1 MNDRRRKTKS
11 HSLTTLEGARV
22 SLANVRG
29 KFIDADARMF
39 LNEKKHPNN
48 IFLWSPGKNTSN

>member
-11 HSLTTLEGARV
+11 RSPTMIEGAQV

-29 KFIDADARMF
+29 KSIDPDAWLF
-39 LNEKKHPNN
+39 LNEKKPTQ
-48 IFLWSPGKNTSN
+48 IISSLDPLEK

>member
-11 HSLTTLEGARV
+11 HSLTTLEGAEV

-29 KFIDADARMF
+29 KSIDPDARLF
-39 LNEKKHPNN
+39 LNEQKAPK
-48 IFLWSPGKNTSN
+48 

>member
-29 KFIDADARMF
+29 KFIDPDDRMF
-39 LNEKKHPNN
+39 LNEKKNTQI
-48 IFLWSPGKNTSN
+48 IFSFGPL

>member
-29 KFIDADARMF
+29 KFIDPDDRMF
-39 LNEKKHPNN
+39 LNEKKTP
-48 IFLWSPGKNTSN
+48 K